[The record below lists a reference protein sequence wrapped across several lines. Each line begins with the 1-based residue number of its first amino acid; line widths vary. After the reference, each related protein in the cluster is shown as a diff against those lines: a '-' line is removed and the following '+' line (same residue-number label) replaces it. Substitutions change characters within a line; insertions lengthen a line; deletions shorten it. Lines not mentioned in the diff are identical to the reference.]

1 MFATISAFFWCK
13 VSILNDSFICPFGIP
28 ICYQFF
34 NTCPRVH
41 YVTTLNQAT
50 NNTVTSPELK
60 ELNNK

>member
-1 MFATISAFFWCK
+1 M
-13 VSILNDSFICPFGIP
+13 IP
-28 ICYQFF
+28 SYVLLEYQFVINFF